1 MNYYVVYEVMV
12 GKYAYLI
19 EADSEE
25 EAKQKLEK
33 LLEIGC
39 ASEYRLPELDS
50 CYIKFEAQKA

>member
-1 MNYYVVYEVMV
+1 MNYYVVYAVMV

-33 LLEIGC
+33 SLEAGK
-39 ASEYRLPELDS
+39 AGKYRLPELDG
-50 CYIKFEAQKA
+50 CYIKFEVQNY